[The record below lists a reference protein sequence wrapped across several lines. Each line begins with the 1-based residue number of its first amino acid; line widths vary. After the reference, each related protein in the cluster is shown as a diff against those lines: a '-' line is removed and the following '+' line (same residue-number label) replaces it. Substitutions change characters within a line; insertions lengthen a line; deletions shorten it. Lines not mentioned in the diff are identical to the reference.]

1 VVRDVSRDRR
11 QVGALA
17 LTSILALAF
26 IGYLNVFVPPVFA
39 PRVYVRWKAGVSDT
53 IRAQHERELRLQAGE
68 PYEGT
73 TWAYDL
79 VDPSSQNIGA
89 IVAHGAVEDTGN
101 IDRSRL
107 IVADDTRVGRTRLH
121 GGLSVL
127 RDSPVVPWLA
137 RLASSF
143 LLLSCLWLGTTGRP
157 ALSVLRRG

>member
-1 VVRDVSRDRR
+1 MS
-11 QVGALA
+11 
-17 LTSILALAF
+17 SILVLAF

-39 PRVYVRWKAGVSDT
+39 PRVYVRWEAGISDT
-53 IRAQHERELRLQAGE
+53 VRAQRERELKLRAGE
-68 PYEGT
+68 RYEGM

-79 VDPSSQNIGA
+79 ADPSPEGIGA
-89 IVAHGAVEDTGN
+89 IVAHGSVEDTGN

-107 IVADDTRVGRTRLH
+107 TVTDDTRVGRTRLH

-127 RDSPVVPWLA
+127 RDAPVVPWVT

-157 ALSVLRRG
+157 ALGVLRRR